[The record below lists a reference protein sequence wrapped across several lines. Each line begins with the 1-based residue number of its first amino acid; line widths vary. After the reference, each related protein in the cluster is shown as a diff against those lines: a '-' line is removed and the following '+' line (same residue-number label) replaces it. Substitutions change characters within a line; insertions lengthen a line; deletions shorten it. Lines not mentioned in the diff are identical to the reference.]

1 MATITITATA
11 PQAARVVHCVGV
23 RLGLGR
29 DATLTEIHDYLVE
42 YLKTTVKVVEQAE
55 TALTSLDLT

>member
-1 MATITITATA
+1 MAAITITATA

-29 DATLTEIHDYLVE
+29 DATLTEVHDYLVE
-42 YLKTTVKVVEQAE
+42 YLKTTVRVIEQSEAVS
-55 TALTSLDLT
+55 TSLDLT